1 MQKNKD
7 FRKTA
12 NVSELLSNF
21 VICKNSICKRKNLK
35 TSSDGIMNG

>member
-12 NVSELLSNF
+12 NISELFSNF
-21 VICKNSICKRKNLK
+21 VICKIQYAEER
-35 TSSDGIMNG
+35 I